1 MMEGWWQDDGRKM
14 DDGGRMMEKLWKDD
28 GRMMAG

>member
-1 MMEGWWQDDGRKM
+1 MEEWLQDDGRKM